1 MSGWSPTGLA
11 AELIMHHDL
20 GDVLLRKP
28 EPHDVEALYAW
39 KNDPAVAS
47 MLVGFT
53 TGYTRA
59 DLTKWVDFHRSAADE
74 AFFMIVRRTD
84 DRAIG
89 HVALYQINHRTGV
102 GDFAILLG
110 DRSMWGKGIGRA
122 CTRFMCDYGF
132 TQLNL
137 RRITLGVLATNERAH
152 KLYRSL
158 GFVEEGRLR
167 QAQFKDGAFVDVI
180 LMAMFRE
187 ELAK

>member
-1 MSGWSPTGLA
+1 
-11 AELIMHHDL
+11 MHHEL
-20 GDVLLRKP
+20 EGVVLRKP

-39 KNDPAVAS
+39 KNDATVAS

-59 DLTKWVDFHRSAADE
+59 DLTKWVDLHRSAADE
-74 AFFMIVRRTD
+74 AFFMIVRRSD
-84 DRAIG
+84 DLPIG
-89 HVALYQINHRTGV
+89 HVALYQINHRLGT

-110 DRSMWGKGIGRA
+110 DQTTWGKGLGRS

-137 RRITLGVLATNERAH
+137 RRITLGVLSTNVRAH
-152 KLYRSL
+152 KLYQSL

-167 QAQFKDGAFVDVI
+167 QAQFKNGAFVDVI
-180 LMAMFRE
+180 LMALFRDE
-187 ELAK
+187 FKP